1 MVANEEKL
9 YLEEMVEKYADLVY
23 RLAISRTR
31 KKEDAE
37 DVFQEVFY
45 KFSKYIPAFENESH
59 EKAWFIRVTINCSKN
74 LLSNAWNR
82 KIITLENEI
91 EFTEKENG
99 DVYFEVLRLP
109 LKYRTAIQLFYYER
123 LSVEEIGDILKLNPN
138 TVKTHLARAR
148 MRLKSRLEGGFDN
161 E

>member
-1 MVANEEKL
+1 MIADEKKR
-9 YLEEMVEKYADLVY
+9 YIEEMVEKYADLVY

-31 KKEDAE
+31 KKEDGD
-37 DVFQEVFY
+37 DVFQDVFL
-45 KFSKYIPAFENESH
+45 KFTKNTPNFQNEEH

-74 LLSNAWNR
+74 LLSNVWNR
-82 KIITLENEI
+82 KTVALENEI
-91 EFTEKENG
+91 AFTEKENG

-109 LKYRTAIQLFYYER
+109 LKYRTVIQLFYYER
-123 LSVEEIGDILKLNPN
+123 LSIEEIGHILKLNPN

-148 MRLKSRLEGGFDN
+148 AQLRSKLEGGFDN